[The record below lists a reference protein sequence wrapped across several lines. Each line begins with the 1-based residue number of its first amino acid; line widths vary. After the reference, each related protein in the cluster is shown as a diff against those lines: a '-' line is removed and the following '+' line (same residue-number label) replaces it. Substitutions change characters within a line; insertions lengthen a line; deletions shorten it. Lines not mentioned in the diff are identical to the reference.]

1 MIISSLEN
9 DKVKKYVRL
18 KTKKYRDLEGLFLV
32 EGFHL
37 VEEAYKEDLIEEII
51 LVEGEI
57 CSYPLPIV
65 FVTKDVMKKI
75 TMMESPSTIMALCH
89 KKKMSPNFGNHLL
102 LLDEIQDPGNLGTI
116 IRSSKAFNIDT
127 IVLGE
132 KCCDLYNPKVLRSTQ
147 GMAFHINVISA
158 NLSEFIL
165 KLKKE
170 TIPVYGTRVDGGID
184 VYTLSSAQKE
194 KYALVMG
201 NEGNGVSDDIL
212 DLCDQYLYIPMNKEV
227 ESLNVGVAT
236 SILLYELN
244 RR

>member
-18 KTKKYRDLEGLFLV
+18 KTKKYRDMEGLFLV

-51 LVEGEI
+51 LVEKEQ
-57 CSYPLPIV
+57 CDYDLPIV
-65 FVTKDVMKKI
+65 TVTEEVMKKL
-75 TMMESPSTIMALCH
+75 TMMETPSTIMALCH
-89 KKKMSPNFGNHLL
+89 KKEMNSDFGSRLL

-116 IRSSKAFNIDT
+116 IRSSKAFHVDT

-147 GMAFHINVISA
+147 GMAFHTNIVVR
-158 NLSEFIL
+158 NLHEIIL
-165 KLKKE
+165 ELKKKN
-170 TIPVYGTRVDGGID
+170 IPIYGTRVDSGMNS
-184 VYTLSSAQKE
+184 YALSEKQKE
-194 KYALVMG
+194 KFALVMG
-201 NEGNGVSDDIL
+201 NEGNGVSEDIL
-212 DLCDQYLYIPMNKEV
+212 NLCDQYLYIPMHQEV
-227 ESLNVGVAT
+227 DSLNVGVAT
-236 SILLYELN
+236 SILLYELD